1 MASRPQRPPRPWLEI
16 GDRQIDFGICRTIVW
31 RTGPPPLIITLA
43 TTLDPYRCRI
53 MRRSVPL
60 LRPIRLFTAVALAGA
75 LTFSASVA
83 LAADQPTMGT
93 AANYA
98 VMGATAITNTGPT
111 VVNGNLAISPGG
123 SSSVT
128 GFPPGVV
135 TGEMDMANADAVLAH
150 TDLVGAYNDAAGETT
165 TVNLT
170 GTDLGGLTLTPG
182 TYTFDSSA
190 QLTGT
195 LTLDGQGST
204 NATFIFQIGST
215 LTTASAAAV
224 ELVNGAGS
232 CAVFWQVG
240 SSATLGTTTDF
251 QGTIMAMTSITMNT
265 GATIGVG
272 GVGLGGRALAMN
284 GALTLDTNIITP
296 PPAGCAFAS
305 GPIAT
310 PTPTTPTPTTPTPTT
325 PGATTPGATT
335 PTSASPA
342 PGSSPG
348 GTPTTL
354 TAVPSFGV
362 PGIGIPGLP
371 DTRLADP
378 VETPI
383 TGIAM
388 LALAGLAIVG
398 GISLVFA
405 SSRRRA

>member
-1 MASRPQRPPRPWLEI
+1 
-16 GDRQIDFGICRTIVW
+16 
-31 RTGPPPLIITLA
+31 
-43 TTLDPYRCRI
+43 
-53 MRRSVPL
+53 MRRFMTHF
-60 LRPIRLFTAVALAGA
+60 RPIRLFTAVALAGA
-75 LTFSASVA
+75 LAFSSTIA
-83 LAADQPTMGT
+83 LAAEQPTMGT
-93 AANYA
+93 VANYA

-111 VVNGNLAISPGG
+111 VINGNMAISPGG
-123 SSSVT
+123 PSSVT

-135 TGEMDMANADAVLAH
+135 TGEVDAADADAVLAH
-150 TDLVGAYNDAAGETT
+150 TDLVGAYNDAAAETT

-195 LTLDGQGST
+195 LTLDGGDDT

-310 PTPTTPTPTTPTPTT
+310 PTPTTPTPTTP
-325 PGATTPGATT
+325 GATTPGATT

>member
-1 MASRPQRPPRPWLEI
+1 
-16 GDRQIDFGICRTIVW
+16 
-31 RTGPPPLIITLA
+31 
-43 TTLDPYRCRI
+43 
-53 MRRSVPL
+53 MRRPTTFNPL
-60 LRPIRLFTAVALAGA
+60 RLSAAAVLAGM

-98 VMGATAITNTGPT
+98 VMGATAISNTGPT
-111 VVNGNLAISPGG
+111 VINGNLAISPGG
-123 SSSVT
+123 SESVT

-135 TGEMDMANADAVLAH
+135 TGEMDAANADAVLAH

-215 LTTASAAAV
+215 LTTASASTV
-224 ELVNGAGS
+224 ELINGAGA
-232 CAVFWQVG
+232 CAVFWQVA

-272 GVGLGGRALAMN
+272 GLGRGGRALAMN
-284 GALTLDTNIITP
+284 GAVTLDTNIITP
-296 PPAGCAFAS
+296 PPAGCAFTAA
-305 GPIAT
+305 PTPTPVTAT
-310 PTPTTPTPTTPTPTT
+310 PTPDVTATPTPGAGTPTSDASATPTPVT
-325 PGATTPGATT
+325 ATA
-335 PTSASPA
+335 A
-342 PGSSPG
+342 PSVGLS
-348 GTPTTL
+348 
-354 TAVPSFGV
+354 VDV
-362 PGIGIPGLP
+362 PGTSSSPGLP
-371 DTRLADP
+371 DTRLSGSAVTP
-378 VETPI
+378 VA
-383 TGIAM
+383 GIAW
-388 LALAGLAIVG
+388 LPAVLAVVAAVALAFG
-398 GISLVFA
+398 
-405 SSRRRA
+405 SSRRHA

>member
-1 MASRPQRPPRPWLEI
+1 
-16 GDRQIDFGICRTIVW
+16 
-31 RTGPPPLIITLA
+31 
-43 TTLDPYRCRI
+43 
-53 MRRSVPL
+53 MRRIASL
-60 LRPIRLFTAVALAGA
+60 LRPLRLLSAITLAGA
-75 LTFSASVA
+75 LAFSASLA

-93 AANYA
+93 AGNYA

-128 GFPPGVV
+128 GFLPGVV

-182 TYTFDSSA
+182 TYTFASSA

-195 LTLDGQGST
+195 LTLDGQGDT

-215 LTTASAAAV
+215 LTTASNSTV

-272 GVGLGGRALAMN
+272 GLGHGGRALAMN
-284 GALTLDTNIITP
+284 GALTLDSNIITP
-296 PPAGCAFAS
+296 PPAGCAFA
-305 GPIAT
+305 AAA
-310 PTPTTPTPTTPTPTT
+310 PTT
-325 PGATTPGATT
+325 PGAGGSPSTGTPSFG
-335 PTSASPA
+335 A
-342 PGSSPG
+342 PGSGP
-348 GTPTTL
+348 
-354 TAVPSFGV
+354 F
-362 PGIGIPGLP
+362 PGLP
-371 DTRLADP
+371 DTSLSGSA
-378 VETPI
+378 TPI
-383 TGIAM
+383 SGIALLAM
-388 LALAGLAIVG
+388 VGATALAGLSVA
-398 GISLVFA
+398 LTW
-405 SSRRRA
+405 SRRRA

>member
-1 MASRPQRPPRPWLEI
+1 MSRPVR
-16 GDRQIDFGICRTIVW
+16 F
-31 RTGPPPLIITLA
+31 
-43 TTLDPYRCRI
+43 
-53 MRRSVPL
+53 
-60 LRPIRLFTAVALAGA
+60 FTAVALAGA
-75 LTFSASVA
+75 LTFNASLA
-83 LAADQPTMGT
+83 LAADQPVMGT

-111 VVNGNLAISPGG
+111 VINGNLAISPGG

-135 TGEMDMANADAVLAH
+135 TGEMDAANADAVLAH
-150 TDLVGAYNDAAGETT
+150 SDLVGAYNDAAGETT

-204 NATFIFQIGST
+204 NATFIFQVGST
-215 LTTASAAAV
+215 LTTASASSV
-224 ELVNGAGS
+224 ELINGAGG
-232 CAVFWQVG
+232 CAVFWQVA

-272 GVGLGGRALAMN
+272 GLGNGGRALAMN

-296 PPAGCAFAS
+296 PPAGCGFTS
-305 GPIAT
+305 GAAT
-310 PTPTTPTPTTPTPTT
+310 PDTTTPTGTT
-325 PGATTPGATT
+325 
-335 PTSASPA
+335 ASPA

-348 GTPTTL
+348 GTPTTT
-354 TAVPSFGV
+354 TAVPSVGV
-362 PGIGIPGLP
+362 PGIPGLP
-371 DTRLADP
+371 DTRIADA
-378 VETPI
+378 VQTPA
-383 TGIAM
+383 TAIAL
-388 LALAGLAIVG
+388 LALAGLALVG
-398 GISLVFA
+398 GLSIAFA
-405 SSRRRA
+405 SRGRRA

>member
-1 MASRPQRPPRPWLEI
+1 
-16 GDRQIDFGICRTIVW
+16 
-31 RTGPPPLIITLA
+31 
-43 TTLDPYRCRI
+43 
-53 MRRSVPL
+53 MRRIASL
-60 LRPIRLFTAVALAGA
+60 LRPIRLFSVVALAGMLA
-75 LTFSASVA
+75 FTTSLA
-83 LAADQPTMGT
+83 LAADQPTIGT

-135 TGEMDMANADAVLAH
+135 TGAMDMANANAVLAH

-398 GISLVFA
+398 GISVVFA

>member
-1 MASRPQRPPRPWLEI
+1 MPRLAILFRPL
-16 GDRQIDFGICRTIVW
+16 
-31 RTGPPPLIITLA
+31 
-43 TTLDPYRCRI
+43 
-53 MRRSVPL
+53 
-60 LRPIRLFTAVALAGA
+60 RLFTAIALAGA
-75 LTFSASVA
+75 LSFSASLA
-83 LAADQPTMGT
+83 FAADQPRMGT
-93 AANYA
+93 AGNYA
-98 VMGATAITNTGPT
+98 VMGATAISNTGPT

-215 LTTASAAAV
+215 LTTASNSTV
-224 ELVNGAGS
+224 ELINGAGA

-272 GVGLGGRALAMN
+272 GLGHGGRALAMN
-284 GALTLDTNIITP
+284 GALTLDTNVITP
-296 PPAGCAFAS
+296 PPAGCSFAAAATLT
-305 GPIAT
+305 PIAT
-310 PTPTTPTPTTPTPTT
+310 PAPTAPSST
-325 PGATTPGATT
+325 PGLTAT
-335 PTSASPA
+335 ASGPPLA
-342 PGSSPG
+342 
-348 GTPTTL
+348 GTP
-354 TAVPSFGV
+354 PPGV
-362 PGIGIPGLP
+362 PGISAFPDLP
-371 DTRLADP
+371 DTSLSSSAA
-378 VETPI
+378 PI
-383 TGIAM
+383 TGIAL
-388 LALAGLAIVG
+388 LAMAGAAAVAAMSIA
-398 GISLVFA
+398 FA

>member
-1 MASRPQRPPRPWLEI
+1 
-16 GDRQIDFGICRTIVW
+16 
-31 RTGPPPLIITLA
+31 
-43 TTLDPYRCRI
+43 
-53 MRRSVPL
+53 MRRIAPL
-60 LRPIRLFTAVALAGA
+60 LRPIPLFTAAALAGA
-75 LTFSASVA
+75 LTFSASLT

-128 GFPPGVV
+128 GFLPGIV
-135 TGEMDMANADAVLAH
+135 TGDMDMANANAVLAH
-150 TDLVGAYNDAAGETT
+150 TNLVTAYNDAAGETT

-215 LTTASAAAV
+215 LTTASASAV
-224 ELVNGAGS
+224 ELINGAGS

-272 GVGLGGRALAMN
+272 GLGLGGRAHAMN
-284 GALTLDTNIITP
+284 GALTLDSNIITP
-296 PPAGCAFAS
+296 PPAGCEFVS
-305 GPIAT
+305 GPV
-310 PTPTTPTPTTPTPTT
+310 PTPT
-325 PGATTPGATT
+325 PGATTPVGTT
-335 PTSASPA
+335 PSSAPGASPA
-342 PGSSPG
+342 
-348 GTPTTL
+348 GTPSTT

-362 PGIGIPGLP
+362 PAIGIPGLPGLP

-383 TGIAM
+383 TKVAV
-388 LALAGLAIVG
+388 LALAGLAMVG
-398 GISLVFA
+398 GA
-405 SSRRRA
+405 SVAVAASRRRP